1 MLLDGAHVGVTV
13 RTLTSNSRR
22 NQSPI
27 AYRRFH
33 KSTSEN
39 RLAPIDGQSNLRFTR
54 KPILP
59 FTRSAHSVSFAS
71 SEALLETTLLRQKEH
86 HCLHSATS
94 SGMHYTFPNGNR
106 VFNAYLSIIINS
118 TRPVFLL
125 TSWTHSYLRVL
136 GSLAL
141 TNSACLARSSMT
153 FGC

>member
-71 SEALLETTLLRQKEH
+71 SEALLETTLLRQKDYTVRPLLACTTLSQMAIE
-86 HCLHSATS
+86 CL
-94 SGMHYTFPNGNR
+94 M
-106 VFNAYLSIIINS
+106 
-118 TRPVFLL
+118 L
-125 TSWTHSYLRVL
+125 TSQS
-136 GSLAL
+136 
-141 TNSACLARSSMT
+141 
-153 FGC
+153 